1 MTDTLKDI
9 LQSPITKNK
18 TVNLHYVDNR
28 QKTEYIATVY
38 YGDKSPVAEKYLDK
52 IVEKVKEHN
61 HQKDTVDIYLK
72 YEGKRL

>member
-1 MTDTLKDI
+1 MTDTLKDL

-18 TVNLHYVDNR
+18 TVMLHYVDNR

-38 YGDKSPVAEKYLDK
+38 YGDKSYVAEKYLNH
-52 IVEKVKEHN
+52 IVEKVCEN
-61 HQKDTVDIYLK
+61 NRQKDTVNIYLK